1 MPSRFL
7 ALNPPTWTRNS
18 NHPLSRNR
26 PDVPIHHDFLPSLNP
41 SCLETRPIFIFR
53 ALETRE
59 NNDDDDDDDEEE
71 DEDDFLVE
79 KREELVEKRTT
90 L

>member
-59 NNDDDDDDDEEE
+59 NNDDDDDDDDD

-90 L
+90 R